1 MCILK
6 LSGESSSISIVYIQ
20 STSLKHFWSQPRV
33 ATSEIT
39 LYLAVPHLASFFS
52 LGCWCLLLTHQFGLI
67 LKVMNDTAFK
77 FLCKPQYMSYMTV
90 LQIFGMSVKNTIK
103 TNAAIKSTVVVMRIK
118 ITNWSDC
125 KTNLSL
131 QTYLS
136 VDPLFLPSMWLHSLL
151 QTSTAKTYI

>member
-52 LGCWCLLLTHQFGLI
+52 LWMLVI
-67 LKVMNDTAFK
+67 AIDT
-77 FLCKPQYMSYMTV
+77 
-90 LQIFGMSVKNTIK
+90 SV
-103 TNAAIKSTVVVMRIK
+103 
-118 ITNWSDC
+118 W
-125 KTNLSL
+125 
-131 QTYLS
+131 
-136 VDPLFLPSMWLHSLL
+136 VDPKSDE
-151 QTSTAKTYI
+151 